1 MGGLIMKKIKENLI
15 DPKVLVELEK
25 SKRAVL
31 KRVSENL
38 KSQVDG
44 NAGASHQSHSS
55 NPYGRTHSSRVSS

>member
-1 MGGLIMKKIKENLI
+1 MTDKKIGKNEDLI
-15 DPKVLVELEK
+15 AELEK

-31 KRVSENL
+31 KRVAENL

-55 NPYGRTHSSRVSS
+55 NPQGRTHSSSISN